1 MILEHIA
8 QRDARLLSI
17 LRRELALSSGLV
29 KRLKWQNAFQLN
41 GKSVH
46 INAYVRHGDRIIV
59 DLSEYVQGYD
69 AEDTSLDILYED
81 EGCLAVEKKGG
92 ILVHPSPRCN
102 SGTLANA
109 VLGYYTRTGQACG
122 VHPVTRLDRDTF
134 GVVLF
139 AKNAY
144 VHEKFFHMQKQ
155 HLLSKT
161 YLAAVYG
168 GPRSEAGVIDLPIAR
183 VGERSLLR
191 TVAPDGKESRTYFRV
206 LSRFENYSIL
216 ELKPVTG
223 RTHQLRVH
231 CFYAGF
237 PILGDPQY
245 QTGESRQFSRE
256 NGLFT
261 QELCAKR
268 LEFLHPLTGETIRL
282 ESRQEVWGKKS
293 M

>member
-1 MILEHIA
+1 MPA
-8 QRDARLLSI
+8 CSPSSG
-17 LRRELALSSGLV
+17 ELALSSGLV

-41 GKSVH
+41 GAFVH
-46 INAYVRHGDRIIV
+46 INASVRHGDRIIV

-92 ILVHPSPRCN
+92 ILVHPSPQRN

-109 VLGYYTRTGQACG
+109 VLGYYQRTGQACG

-155 HLLSKT
+155 HLISKT

-183 VGERSLLR
+183 VGARSLLR
-191 TVAPDGKESRTYFRV
+191 TVAPGGKESRTYFRV
-206 LSRFENYSIL
+206 LSRFENY
-216 ELKPVTG
+216 
-223 RTHQLRVH
+223 
-231 CFYAGF
+231 FYAGF

-268 LEFLHPLTGETIRL
+268 LEFLHPLTGAPVVI